1 MLTVSMFL
9 IIAALAVGFLFKR
22 LFAKE
27 VVPVVEE
34 SLRRVPMLSSAVEA
48 GTRIE
53 ASHVGSGPWKG
64 DLTPDTLLDRN
75 SVLGRIAKDDIPAAN
90 PLSASLF
97 YPIGQRPPLDL
108 APGTR
113 AVSVSLGN
121 TTAMVD
127 GLIGQGNFVDVWMT
141 IDANLPYGTQRRRDS
156 LSLKLFDGVKII
168 AINGSLKGSGRNRD
182 SVVTMQLDAEQQS
195 IMVAARQKGNIT
207 LTANPEGPGSG
218 GLNLQ
223 MSESDRITLR
233 QILGIEEPDAKKPFL
248 TEQVRGNNRSY
259 SQFDEDGNRVQGTN
273 RGGAIAD
280 PYGSGVD
287 LQRGGA
293 SADRFSSSTNSPARS
308 GQAVSRDQVIGNR
321 ASSL

>member
-1 MLTVSMFL
+1 MLTVAMFV

-27 VVPVVEE
+27 VLPVVQE
-34 SLRRVPMLSSAVEA
+34 SPRIVPMLSSPVEA

-53 ASHVGSGPWKG
+53 ASHLGTAPWKG

-75 SVLGRIAKDDIPAAN
+75 SVIGRIAKEDIVAAR

-97 YPIGQRPPLDL
+97 YPVGQRPPLDL

-121 TTAMVD
+121 STAMVD
-127 GLIGQGNFVDVWMT
+127 GLIGQGSFVDVWIT
-141 IDANLPYGTQRRRDS
+141 IETDLPYGSQSRPDS

-168 AINGSLKGSGRNRD
+168 AINGSLKGRGRDSN
-182 SVVTMQLDAEQQS
+182 SVVTMELDAEQQS
-195 IMVAARQKGNIT
+195 IMVAAHQKGNIT

-233 QILGIEEPDAKKPFL
+233 QILGIEEPDPQKPFV
-248 TEQVRGNNRSY
+248 TEQVRGNNRTY
-259 SQFDEDGNRVQGTN
+259 SQFDDDGNRVLGANQ
-273 RGGAIAD
+273 GGATPNA
-280 PYGSGVD
+280 YGSAVN

-293 SADRFSSSTNSPARS
+293 SAD
-308 GQAVSRDQVIGNR
+308 
-321 ASSL
+321 

>member
-1 MLTVSMFL
+1 MKLTPWMLTVAMFV

-27 VVPVVEE
+27 VLPVVQE
-34 SLRRVPMLSSAVEA
+34 SPRIVPMLSSAVEA

-53 ASHVGSGPWKG
+53 ASHLGTAPWKG

-75 SVLGRIAKDDIPAAN
+75 SVIGRIAKDDIVAAR

-97 YPIGQRPPLDL
+97 YPVGQRPPLDL

-121 TTAMVD
+121 STAMVD
-127 GLIGQGNFVDVWMT
+127 GLIGQGSFVDVWIT
-141 IDANLPYGTQRRRDS
+141 IETDLPYGSQSRPDS

-168 AINGSLKGSGRNRD
+168 AINGSLKGSGRDSN

-233 QILGIEEPDAKKPFL
+233 QILGIEEPDPKKPFV
-248 TEQVRGNNRSY
+248 TEQVRGNNRTY
-259 SQFDEDGNRVQGTN
+259 SQFDDDGNRVLGANQ
-273 RGGAIAD
+273 GGATPNA
-280 PYGSGVD
+280 YGSAVN

-293 SADRFSSSTNSPARS
+293 SAD
-308 GQAVSRDQVIGNR
+308 
-321 ASSL
+321 

>member
-1 MLTVSMFL
+1 MLTVAMFV

-27 VVPVVEE
+27 VLPVVQE
-34 SLRRVPMLSSAVEA
+34 SPRIVPMLSSAVEA

-53 ASHVGSGPWKG
+53 ASHLGTAPWKG

-75 SVLGRIAKDDIPAAN
+75 SVIGRIAKDDIVAAR

-97 YPIGQRPPLDL
+97 YPVGQRPPLDL

-121 TTAMVD
+121 STAMVD
-127 GLIGQGNFVDVWMT
+127 GLIGQGSFVDVWIT
-141 IDANLPYGTQRRRDS
+141 IETDLPYGSQSRPDS

-168 AINGSLKGSGRNRD
+168 AINGSLKGSGRDSN

-233 QILGIEEPDAKKPFL
+233 QILGIEEPDPKKPFV
-248 TEQVRGNNRSY
+248 TEQVRGNNRTY
-259 SQFDEDGNRVQGTN
+259 SQFDDDGNRVLGANQ
-273 RGGAIAD
+273 GGATPNA
-280 PYGSGVD
+280 YGSAVN

-293 SADRFSSSTNSPARS
+293 SAD
-308 GQAVSRDQVIGNR
+308 
-321 ASSL
+321 